1 MFGIVKY
8 KSSNYKI
15 FISAVVVFIILNIIE
30 NYIHYNIGRHHDSQL
45 EFKNPSFSDWMKI
58 IITMIIFAILQG
70 FFTLILDK
78 YLEK

>member
-1 MFGIVKY
+1 MFGILKY

-45 EFKNPSFSDWMKI
+45 EFKNPSSSDWMKI

-70 FFTLILDK
+70 FFTLVLDK

>member
-1 MFGIVKY
+1 MFGILKY

-70 FFTLILDK
+70 FFTLVLDK

>member
-8 KSSNYKI
+8 KNSNYKI

-70 FFTLILDK
+70 FFTLVLDK

>member
-1 MFGIVKY
+1 MFGILKY

-15 FISAVVVFIILNIIE
+15 FISAVLVFIILNIIE

-70 FFTLILDK
+70 FFTLVLDK

>member
-1 MFGIVKY
+1 MFGILKY

-15 FISAVVVFIILNIIE
+15 FISAVIVFIILNIIE

-45 EFKNPSFSDWMKI
+45 EFVNPSSSDWMKI

-70 FFTLILDK
+70 FFTLVLDK